1 MLHAS
6 AGCRIFAGANPQSPH
21 KSRKAMPT
29 YTNLLEEA
37 LDAWEDARLGA
48 VDEARNIPERHWD
61 FRPTPEVRSVRELI
75 VHILEVAML
84 MTGELT
90 RPDTDFHRA
99 SFPKLLKLYARPA
112 YDAKTRGDLLKL
124 MRSQLSDGK
133 SAFRAVG
140 ELHMLQFIKRFD
152 GELGTRLAWLHHG
165 IAQEMY
171 HRGQL
176 TTYARLLEIEPAL
189 TKRIRGG

>member
-1 MLHAS
+1 MS
-6 AGCRIFAGANPQSPH
+6 SY
-21 KSRKAMPT
+21 ST
-29 YTNLLEEA
+29 LLEEA

-48 VDEARNIPERHWD
+48 LEEAQNIPEEHWG
-61 FRPTPEVRSVRELI
+61 FRPTPEVRSVREMV

-90 RPDTDFHRA
+90 RPDTDFRR
-99 SFPKLLKLYARPA
+99 SPFQDLLRHYAKPA
-112 YDAKTRGDLLKL
+112 YAAGSRQELLDL
-124 MRSQLSDGK
+124 MQSQLDEGIA
-133 SAFRAVG
+133 AFKRAG

-152 GELGTRLAWLHHG
+152 GLPGTRLAWLHHG

-176 TTYARLLEIEPAL
+176 TTYARLLGIEPAL
-189 TKRIRGG
+189 TKKIRGG